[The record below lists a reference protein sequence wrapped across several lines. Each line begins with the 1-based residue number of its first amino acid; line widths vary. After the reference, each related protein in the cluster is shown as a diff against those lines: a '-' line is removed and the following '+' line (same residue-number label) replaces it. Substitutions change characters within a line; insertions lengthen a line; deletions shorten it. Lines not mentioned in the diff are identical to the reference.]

1 MSPLGTSPALARPED
16 VEAAFYEAIAR
27 GDLEGL
33 MALWADDEEI
43 VCVLPDGRRLVGA
56 TAISERWRALFAANP
71 RIVVRISQPV
81 CWNSLLLAVHHVVE
95 TFYSGGDPT
104 PKSRILAINVF
115 QRGANGWRLIAH
127 HASAAA
133 ELPESDEGDEIDD
146 GGVPRVLH

>member
-1 MSPLGTSPALARPED
+1 MSPLGANPVLARPED
-16 VEAAFYEAIAR
+16 VETAFYEAIAR

-43 VCVLPDGRRLVGA
+43 VCVLPDGRRLLGA
-56 TAISERWRALFAANP
+56 SAISERWRALFAANP
-71 RIVVRISQPV
+71 RIVVRISQPLR
-81 CWNSLLLAVHHVVE
+81 WNSLLLAVHHVVE
-95 TFYSGGDPT
+95 TFYSGSDPG
-104 PKSRILAINVF
+104 PKSRVLATNVY

-133 ELPESDEGDEIDD
+133 ELPEDDDGDASD

>member
-1 MSPLGTSPALARPED
+1 MSPLSASPALARPED
-16 VEAAFYEAIAR
+16 VETAFYEAIAR
-27 GDLEGL
+27 SDLEGL

-56 TAISERWRALFAANP
+56 SAISERWRALFAANP
-71 RIVVRISQPV
+71 RISVRISQSV

-95 TFYSGGDPT
+95 TFYSGNDPS
-104 PKSRILAINVF
+104 PKSRVLATNVF
-115 QRGANGWRLIAH
+115 QRGANGWRLLAH

-133 ELPESDEGDEIDD
+133 ELPESDDGNEIDD